1 MRSFNRNLGGIG
13 RQQHSLYLG
22 ETNLVK
28 VHEQLTEA
36 KMNCSGFFP
45 LPRIVSFKPDEMHH
59 PPTAPVV
66 QTGLT
71 WNISKP

>member
-1 MRSFNRNLGGIG
+1 MKRLNRNAGGIN
-13 RQQHSLYLG
+13 RKWHSLYLG

-28 VHEQLTEA
+28 VHEELTKA
-36 KMNCSGFFP
+36 KMSQSVFFS
-45 LPRIVSFKPDEMHH
+45 LPRITSFKPDEMH
-59 PPTAPVV
+59 PPHKSPII